1 MAKIRLAALSPVAE
15 PRRWQDAAPMPT
27 RLKPTAPIAPAA
39 ILVGDP
45 GRALL
50 LAQELLGQPK
60 MSNHARG
67 LWGYGGRT
75 AEGDELTIQ
84 ATGMGGPSAA
94 LVLADL
100 AELGVER
107 AVRVGTCVAFGPT
120 ARAGELLAV
129 EAALAVAGSA
139 TSFGVAAGETVA
151 PDRELHGRLAVAL
164 GAEARAVTVASLDTM
179 PADPETASGA
189 AAADMQTLATLAT
202 AHGHGVAAAA
212 LLIAVE
218 TEREESL
225 PAEQWEGIVARAG
238 RAAAEALSNPQVE
251 G

>member
-1 MAKIRLAALSPVAE
+1 MPV
-15 PRRWQDAAPMPT
+15 

-50 LAQELLGQPK
+50 LAQELLAQPK

-75 AEGDELTIQ
+75 PEGEELTVQ

-107 AVRVGTCVAFGPT
+107 AIRVGTCVAFGAA

-129 EAALAVAGSA
+129 EAALAVGGSA
-139 TSFGVAAGETVA
+139 ASFGVPAGETVA
-151 PDRELHGRLAVAL
+151 PDAELHGRLARAL
-164 GAEARAVTVASLDTM
+164 AGDARAVTVASLDTM
-179 PADPETASGA
+179 PTQPRAAAGA
-189 AAADMQTLATLAT
+189 GAADMQSLATLAT
-202 AHGHGVAAAA
+202 ARRLGIAAAA
-212 LLIAVE
+212 LLIATE
-218 TEREESL
+218 TEREEPL
-225 PAEQWEGIVARAG
+225 RGERLEEVAARAG